1 MATVLT
7 TWRRY
12 PWAAPLLCAV
22 VVLVLPQ
29 LGVGADFQRQ
39 VILVALLAL
48 LVSGLNL
55 SLGFA
60 GELALGQVAMYAA
73 GAYISG
79 YMGAHGATDILLQLV
94 VSGAVAVVVGLLT
107 GIPGLRL
114 GSWSLAMTSFFL
126 VLLDPGHL
134 ADLLWADR
142 RVAGPRGDRRRRPC
156 SAPHSVR
163 TGSTPWSSSSRW
175 PGWRSCATS

>member
-29 LGVGADFQRQ
+29 LGVGPDFQRQ

-79 YMGAHGATDILLQLV
+79 YMGVHGATDILAPA
-94 VSGAVAVVVGLLT
+94 GRVG
-107 GIPGLRL
+107 GRRRGRRSADRHSRAPV

-126 VLLDPGHL
+126 VLLIPDILQIFSGQTGGSL
-134 ADLLWADR
+134 GLTGSR
-142 RVAGPRGDRRRRPC
+142 RPPC
-156 SAPHSVR
+156 SAPHSAR

>member
-55 SLGFA
+55 A
-60 GELALGQVAMYAA
+60 
-73 GAYISG
+73 SG
-79 YMGAHGATDILLQLV
+79 SPASWPSGRWPCTPPAPTSPATWAPMAPPT
-94 VSGAVAVVVGLLT
+94 SCSSWSCPAAVAVVVGLLT

-126 VLLDPGHL
+126 VLLIPDILQIFSGQTGGSLGL
-134 ADLLWADR
+134 A
-142 RVAGPRGDRRRRPC
+142 GI
-156 SAPHSVR
+156 APPTLFGATLSR